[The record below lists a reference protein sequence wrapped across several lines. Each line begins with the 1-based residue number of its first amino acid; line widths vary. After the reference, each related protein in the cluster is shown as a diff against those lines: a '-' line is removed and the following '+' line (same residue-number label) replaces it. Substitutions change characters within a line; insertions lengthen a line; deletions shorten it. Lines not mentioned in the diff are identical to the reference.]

1 MPQKKKNQ
9 WLNCRRCSMAG
20 APLHHYIMGYR
31 IADNN
36 RPIAEI
42 SVMPA
47 INMAES
53 YGGLFA
59 INTGN
64 QAVNVH
70 LKIFV

>member
-1 MPQKKKNQ
+1 MPQKKNQ

-20 APLHHYIMGYR
+20 TPLYHYIMSNG

-42 SVMPA
+42 RVMPA